1 MNKKAMTGKKP
12 ILAGMLAAV
21 TLLLVVQVGLSF
33 VENDDGLADAPS
45 EETQEERSIAE
56 LRHESISNGK
66 IFDDYRIPYEMSPAL
81 VELFDR
87 VETIKWNYT
96 RMNERLEA
104 IKDYPYPVKT
114 NSLDIRLTN
123 FVVLTDAVVNP
134 EKVAALV
141 IHEGKLAG
149 TYQQPD
155 LEPLQKLHAYL
166 EAEYPVGAVS
176 ESLEDMFGSMSVLAP
191 EILEIVETQTLLGDP
206 PYEMYEADLYY
217 WGVVREYGE
226 CILIEGG
233 DDCDRYLEEA
243 QARAW
248 EQ

>member
-1 MNKKAMTGKKP
+1 MNKKAMTGKKL
-12 ILAGMLAAV
+12 ILAGMLAVVA
-21 TLLLVVQVGLSF
+21 LLLVVQAGLSF
-33 VENDDGLADAPS
+33 VGNDDGLADAPS

-66 IFDDYRIPYEMSPAL
+66 IFDGYRIPYEMSPAL
-81 VELFDR
+81 VEHFDGIEEIR
-87 VETIKWNYT
+87 WNYT
-96 RMNERLEA
+96 RWNERLEA
-104 IKDYPYPVKT
+104 SKGNPHMEESI
-114 NSLDIRLTN
+114 NLGIRTTN

-141 IHEGKLAG
+141 IHESKLAG

-191 EILEIVETQTLLGDP
+191 EILEIVETQTLLGRP
-206 PYEMYEADLYY
+206 PYEMREADLYY
-217 WGVVREYGE
+217 WLVVGEYGD
-226 CILIEGG
+226 CILIEDG